1 MGKNWAKTGAK
12 VTLLTAGLIVIGS
25 GAAYGDP
32 IDAGQVTGV
41 VGQVT
46 GAVQQ
51 ITGQGV
57 TVPAPLAKRH
67 LDEPKPVLPGA
78 PVQSSA
84 IDTAPALSAVAAAQK
99 NLAEHAPGGK
109 AAMDGVDKAAT
120 TVKDATGSA
129 PAPLAKKRGPIPGV
143 GNAKISVPPNADN
156 PGDLGTPL
164 DQVGDPANAVG
175 GAVESVTSAIG
186 QPGLASK

>member
-1 MGKNWAKTGAK
+1 MGKNWVKTGAK
-12 VTLLTAGLIVIGS
+12 AALLTAGLVVIGS

-32 IDAGQVTGV
+32 IDASQVTGV

-46 GAVQQ
+46 DAAQQ
-51 ITGQGV
+51 VTGQGV
-57 TVPAPLAKRH
+57 TVPAPLAKKH
-67 LDEPKPVLPGA
+67 LDEPQPVLPGG

-99 NLAEHAPGGK
+99 NLAEYAPGGK
-109 AAMDGVDKAAT
+109 AAMGGVDKAAA

-129 PAPLAKKRGPIPGV
+129 PAHLAKKRGPLPGV
-143 GNAKISVPPNADN
+143 SNEKVSIPPNADD

-164 DQVGDPANAVG
+164 DQVGDPATTIG

-186 QPGLASK
+186 QPGLAGK